1 MTMPHPRIA
10 SPHGCYYWLIPVPTN
25 LQGWSS
31 REIPPPR
38 PIWQLCRSQSRMLET
53 DRAHTKCMV
62 ICLRKKSNYAN
73 FVVFRPLRGSLVL
86 YCTKIPRSPPV
97 ATWMSSIN
105 TRVRYAGIL
114 CHNEDMKIHS
124 VYSYSIYSVV
134 QYIRVTLL

>member
-1 MTMPHPRIA
+1 MSQPRRSLPNIRLTAMPHPRIA

-97 ATWMSSIN
+97 ATWMSN
-105 TRVRYAGIL
+105 TVPVRAISTNNNTAVAL
-114 CHNEDMKIHS
+114 II
-124 VYSYSIYSVV
+124 IYTNT
-134 QYIRVTLL
+134 QR